1 MGLISVETMGNRPEN
16 GSNHGRK
23 TDGQKAIRTRLAR
36 AAAVLDVALALHDVY
51 MYRNAHW
58 LCKSLDKNAVDQVR
72 NLHQNSSLEMC
83 EWSAARQ
90 VGRVEF
96 WSQ

>member
-36 AAAVLDVALALHDVY
+36 AAAVLDVALALHDVPELLVGDVL
-51 MYRNAHW
+51 H
-58 LCKSLDKNAVDQVR
+58 LQ
-72 NLHQNSSLEMC
+72 NLFN
-83 EWSAARQ
+83 
-90 VGRVEF
+90 
-96 WSQ
+96 